1 MHRRLFRAALAG
13 FATVLVAS
21 LSVSAQTRGGAAPLT
36 TQDYIDIQ
44 QLVARYT
51 FLVDTCSNAG
61 YDFADLF
68 TADGEFSVSQQWGVA
83 GARKIK
89 GREALADA
97 GGGDGKGG
105 CKDPKTTLG
114 YGISHISV
122 NHVIMPSAGGATGRS
137 YLLAIGVG
145 GDPTTIER
153 QGGYDDVYV
162 KTPAG
167 WRFQSRIHVF
177 PNLRES
183 VQFGPRGRG
192 AQPSAPPQPAGR

>member
-1 MHRRLFRAALAG
+1 MRKNRSVATITALVLWFAMTTAAQERASKPA
-13 FATVLVAS
+13 
-21 LSVSAQTRGGAAPLT
+21 LT

-122 NHVIMPSAGGATGRS
+122 NHVILPAAGGATGRS

>member
-1 MHRRLFRAALAG
+1 VQQRWLRL
-13 FATVLVAS
+13 
-21 LSVSAQTRGGAAPLT
+21 
-36 TQDYIDIQ
+36 
-44 QLVARYT
+44 
-51 FLVDTCSNAG
+51 
-61 YDFADLF
+61 ADLF

-105 CKDPKTTLG
+105 
-114 YGISHISV
+114 
-122 NHVIMPSAGGATGRS
+122 
-137 YLLAIGVG
+137 
-145 GDPTTIER
+145 
-153 QGGYDDVYV
+153 YDDVYV

-167 WRFQSRIHVF
+167 WRFQSRIHIF